1 MYEFDW
7 SSIVPSLPYLLDGLV
22 ITLKITVTAV
32 VIGILWGTMLA
43 VMRLSSFAP
52 VAWFAKAYVNVFR
65 SIPLVMVLLWFYLIV
80 PGFLQNVLGLSP
92 KNDIRLISAMVAFS
106 MFEAAYYSEIIR
118 AGIQSI
124 SRGQSSAALALG
136 MTHWQSMKLII
147 LPQAFR
153 AMVPLLLTQGIVLFQ
168 DTSLVY
174 VLSLADFF
182 RTASTIGERDGTQV
196 EMILFAGFVYFV
208 ISLSASLLV
217 SYLKKKDSI
226 MITLKN
232 VSKWYGHFQVL
243 TDCSTEVK
251 KGEVVVVCGPSGSGK
266 STLIKTVNG
275 LEPVQQGEITV
286 DGIVVNDKKTDQAKL
301 RSRVGMVFQHFE
313 LFPHLSIIENLTL
326 AQVKVLKRDKAPA
339 REKALKLLERV
350 GLSAHANKFPA
361 QLSGGQQ
368 QRVAIARAL
377 CMDPIAMLFDEPTSA
392 LDPEMINEVL
402 DVMVELAN
410 EGMTMMVVT
419 HEMGFAR
426 KVANRV
432 IFMDEGKIV
441 EDSPKDAFFD
451 DPKSDRAKDFLAK
464 ILH

>member
-7 SSIVPSLPYLLDGLV
+7 GSIVPCFPYLLEGLV
-22 ITLKITVTAV
+22 ITLKITVTAIV
-32 VIGILWGTMLA
+32 VGIVWGTLLA
-43 VMRLSSFAP
+43 VMRLSTFKP
-52 VAWFAKAYVNVFR
+52 LGWFATPYVNVFR

-92 KNDIRLISAMVAFS
+92 KTDIRLISAMVAFS
-106 MFEAAYYSEIIR
+106 LFEAAYYSEIIR
-118 AGIQSI
+118 AGINSI

-136 MTHWQSMKLII
+136 MTHWQSMRLVI

-196 EMILFAGFVYFV
+196 EMVLFAGAGLFCDQPRRLAAGQLAEEKDGMM
-208 ISLSASLLV
+208 IS
-217 SYLKKKDSI
+217 
-226 MITLKN
+226 LKN

-275 LEPVQQGEITV
+275 LEPVQQGEILVNGTP
-286 DGIVVNDKKTDQAKL
+286 VNDKKTNLAQL
-301 RSRVGMVFQHFE
+301 RSKVGMVFQHFE

-326 AQVKVLKRDKAPA
+326 AQVKVLKRDKNAS
-339 REKALKLLERV
+339 REKGLKLLERV
-350 GLSAHANKFPA
+350 GLSAHADKFPG

-402 DVMVELAN
+402 DVMVELAH

-441 EDSPKDAFFD
+441 EDRNKDEFFAN
-451 DPKSDRAKDFLAK
+451 PESERAKDFLAK